1 MPVKLNRTTQRR
13 APFLGKEYFEN
24 LYNEIPEAIV
34 IATNTGNIIR
44 VNGEFSRMF
53 GYTGEEAR
61 GQVIDDLIAPQER
74 LKEATGVT
82 HLVAHG
88 QKIVREAVRQRKDG
102 SLIHV
107 SLLGLPI
114 MTHDKQVAVYG
125 IYRDISDRKQA
136 DEALKLEK
144 ALLAQ
149 LVETA
154 AEGIVMLD
162 PEGRITLHNS
172 EFCRMFGFR
181 PSEVEGRSID
191 ELILPEELGEEGALL
206 TRRVRGGATFTTE
219 TLRRRKDGSRIDV
232 SIIGSPVVINGQQV
246 GTYGIYRDIS
256 DIKKAQN
263 EILESQRQV
272 LEANATLQ
280 ERTRQLEAANA
291 LLERLSN
298 FDGLTGIPNRRY
310 FERFYGLEW
319 RRAAREKKW
328 IALIMIDVDF
338 FKAYNDRHGHPA
350 GDACLKQIS
359 QALDQVVNRASD
371 VVCRYGG
378 EEFVVVLSGTDLT
391 GAREVAERMAQR
403 IRSLALA
410 HGGTGL
416 SALVTLSMGIAS
428 EIPQLSANPEELLL
442 RADQAL
448 YLAKARGRDRIEV
461 MA

>member
-1 MPVKLNRTTQRR
+1 MPVKLNRTTKRR
-13 APFLGKEYFEN
+13 GPFLGKEYFEG

-53 GYTGEEAR
+53 GFSSQEAR
-61 GQVIDDLIAPQER
+61 GRFIDDLIAPEER
-74 LKEATGVT
+74 LGEATGVT
-82 HLVAHG
+82 HLVACG
-88 QKIVREAVRQRKDG
+88 QKIAREAVRRRKDG

-154 AEGIVMLD
+154 AEGIVMLS
-162 PEGRITLHNS
+162 PEGQITLYNS
-172 EFCRMFGFR
+172 EFCRMFGFQ
-181 PSEVEGRSID
+181 PAEVEGQFID
-191 ELILPEELGEEGALL
+191 GLILPQELAEEGARLDQ
-206 TRRVRGGATFTTE
+206 RVRGGATFTTE
-219 TLRRRKDGSRIDV
+219 TLRRRKDGVRIHV
-232 SIIGSPVVINGQQV
+232 SIIGSPVVLQGQQV

-256 DIKKAQN
+256 DIKRAQH
-263 EILESQRQV
+263 EVLETQRQV
-272 LEANATLQ
+272 LEANAALQ

-298 FDGLTGIPNRRY
+298 FDSLTGIPNRRY

-319 RRAAREKKW
+319 RRAAREAKW
-328 IALIMIDVDF
+328 ITLIMIDVDF
-338 FKAYNDRHGHPA
+338 FKAYNDHHGHLA
-350 GDACLKQIS
+350 GDACLKLIS
-359 QALDQVVNRASD
+359 QTLDQVVNRASD

-378 EEFVVVLSGTDLT
+378 EEFVVVLSGTDLD
-391 GAREVAERMAQR
+391 GAREVAERMCQR
-403 IRSLALA
+403 IRSLPSP
-410 HGGTGL
+410 HGGP
-416 SALVTLSMGIAS
+416 VTVSMGIAS
-428 EIPQLSANPEELLL
+428 EIPQASANPEELLM
-442 RADQAL
+442 RSDQAL
-448 YLAKARGRDRIEV
+448 YQAKANGRNRIEV
-461 MA
+461 AAS